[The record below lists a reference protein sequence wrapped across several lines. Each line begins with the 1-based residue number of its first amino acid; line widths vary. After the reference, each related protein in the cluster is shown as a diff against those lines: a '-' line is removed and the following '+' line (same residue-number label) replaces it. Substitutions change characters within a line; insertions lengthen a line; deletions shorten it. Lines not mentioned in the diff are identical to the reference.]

1 MKIPTLKVQTPLNTR
16 VYDHVAQYQTIDDNT
31 STADVDELIEA
42 GRNLLNFEEL
52 VYLVIDAMKKQEK
65 TVSSYEASV
74 VLWLLVYKD
83 LLHDNHFL
91 PSWIHMGEFN
101 EFGPG
106 RKTDILSKTIEKLYG
121 INRTFSDIKEVKPIE
136 NIMTNP
142 DSVNDKF
149 LSQEYLKPIYN
160 YYANECH
167 ATFEY
172 VDVSDQKKLIVSYTV
187 NMYNYDLPLQSWLRN
202 NLPIA
207 LALVKS
213 NPDILKTA
221 AIINEYVNLKT
232 NNRFIQRRKSLR
244 QFGAKEL
251 DSLSALAN
259 HRKSLHQIVKFLNL
273 TERK

>member
-1 MKIPTLKVQTPLNTR
+1 MKIPSLKAQTPLSTR
-16 VYDHVAQYQTIDDNT
+16 VYDYVAQHQQIDDNT
-31 STADVDELIEA
+31 PSADVDELIEA
-42 GRNLLNFEEL
+42 GRNLLNLEEL
-52 VYLVIDAMKKQEK
+52 VYLVINAMTKQTK
-65 TVSSYEASV
+65 PVSSYKASV

-83 LLHDNHFL
+83 LLNGNHFL
-91 PSWIHMGEFN
+91 PSWIPIDEFN

-106 RKTDILSKTIEKLYG
+106 RKIDIMSKTIEKLYG
-121 INRTFSDIKEVKPIE
+121 INRTFYDIKQARPVE

-142 DSVNDKF
+142 DSVNDAF

-167 ATFEY
+167 ATFKY
-172 VDVSDQKKLIVSYTV
+172 VDASDQKQLIVSYQV
-187 NMYNYDLPLQSWLRN
+187 NMYNYSLSLQSWLRN

-232 NNRFIQRRKSLR
+232 HNKYIQRRQSLR

-251 DSLSALAN
+251 GSLSALAN
-259 HRKSLHQIVKFLNL
+259 HRKSLYQIVKFLNL